1 MEDQDR
7 HRHVVLHIHRA
18 VRAIEGKERKGKAK
32 KSSF

>member
-18 VRAIEGKERKGKAK
+18 VRAIEGKERKGEKI
-32 KSSF
+32 